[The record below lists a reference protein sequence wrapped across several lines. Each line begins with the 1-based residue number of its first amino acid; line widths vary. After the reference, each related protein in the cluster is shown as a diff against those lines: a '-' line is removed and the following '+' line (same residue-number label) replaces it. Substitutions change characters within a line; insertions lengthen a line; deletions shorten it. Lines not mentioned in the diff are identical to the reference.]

1 MEGSDENRLPDLAG
15 RGADSAQLE
24 QCPGCYEWL
33 PLDQFCEQDVGLSLD
48 DVMPHC
54 RKCRTKGSP
63 KPQFLSLTARHRRAI
78 ACVLAAPS
86 LAKGYK
92 EAARV
97 TGYSVQTIRELFAG
111 RRVPEFRRCYQL
123 MLESAGADMARLV
136 EVQVACLSAEEQKY
150 HPKLED
156 FVAFPDHRT
165 RLRAAQHLT
174 KQLELDPP
182 KQDGINVSVGIKFE
196 TNLGSGETYD
206 PPSVLRANPIVDV
219 TPGRD

>member
-1 MEGSDENRLPDLAG
+1 MAG
-15 RGADSAQLE
+15 RKAHRASLE
-24 QCPGCYEWL
+24 QCPGCYEWK
-33 PLDQFCEQDVGLSLD
+33 PLDQFCDLEAGLSLD
-48 DVMPHC
+48 DVLPHC
-54 RKCRTKGSP
+54 KGCRSNGAP
-63 KPQFLSLTARHRRAI
+63 KPQFLNLTARHRKAI

-86 LAKGYK
+86 LSKGYK
-92 EAARV
+92 DAAAV
-97 TGYSVQTIRELFAG
+97 TGFTVQAIRDLFAG

-136 EVQVACLSAEEQKY
+136 EVQVACLAADEQKY

-182 KQDGINVSVGIKFE
+182 KQDGINVNVGIKFT
-196 TNLGSGETYD
+196 TNLGKGETYD
-206 PPSVLRANPIVDV
+206 PPSVFRAEPVVDV
-219 TPGRD
+219 TPGGD

>member
-1 MEGSDENRLPDLAG
+1 VAG
-15 RGADSAQLE
+15 RVADRSALE

-33 PLDQFCEQDVGLSLD
+33 PLDQFVELEVGLSLD
-48 DVMPHC
+48 DPMPHC
-54 RKCRTKGSP
+54 MTCRTHGKP

-86 LAKGYK
+86 LSGGYK

-97 TGYSVQTIRELFAG
+97 TGYSVQAIRDLFAG
-111 RRVPEFRRCYQL
+111 RRTPEFRRCYQL
-123 MLESAGADMARLV
+123 MLEAAGADMARLV
-136 EVQVACLSAEEQKY
+136 EVQVECLAAMDHKY
-150 HPKLED
+150 HPKLEE

-182 KQDGINVSVGIKFE
+182 KADGGSLGVAITFN
-196 TNLGSGETYD
+196 TNLGRGETYD
-206 PPSVLRANPIVDV
+206 PPNIMRANPVVDV
-219 TPGRD
+219 TPKPED